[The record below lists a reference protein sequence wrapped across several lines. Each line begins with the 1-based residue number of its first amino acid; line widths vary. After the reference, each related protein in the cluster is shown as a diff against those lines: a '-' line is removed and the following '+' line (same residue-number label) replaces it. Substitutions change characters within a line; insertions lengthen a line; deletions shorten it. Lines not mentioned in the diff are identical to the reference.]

1 MDNPDI
7 QLLAAVGS
15 IRPYNGSIVSECTAF
30 YEIDG
35 VPHVEYTVRLG

>member
-1 MDNPDI
+1 MGKPNM

-15 IRPYNGSIVSECTAF
+15 IRPHDGFIVNECTAF

-35 VPHVEYTVRLG
+35 VPHIEHTVQLS